1 VLPEMTE
8 PTKAF
13 CNGLLRFRESALAHR
28 IYIGQGQIPGRPL
41 AHLAKAIDAEHGQ
54 GRIFAA
60 PARLECSWTINNDWL
75 SHQRLE
81 LENDLI
87 AAHVLE
93 TATIPA
99 AQFLGASR
107 HATD

>member
-1 VLPEMTE
+1 MDR
-8 PTKAF
+8 
-13 CNGLLRFRESALAHR
+13 GLVPKGLSTLNWSVFEQAGLMGDVSSGSSE
-28 IYIGQGQIPGRPL
+28 GQGNLEEP
-41 AHLAKAIDAEHGQ
+41 

-87 AAHVLE
+87 AAYVLE

-99 AQFLGASR
+99 AQFLGESR

>member
-1 VLPEMTE
+1 MSDVSSGSSE
-8 PTKAF
+8 
-13 CNGLLRFRESALAHR
+13 
-28 IYIGQGQIPGRPL
+28 GQGNLEGP
-41 AHLAKAIDAEHGQ
+41 

-60 PARLECSWTINNDWL
+60 PVRLECSWTINNDWL
-75 SHQRLE
+75 SHHRLE